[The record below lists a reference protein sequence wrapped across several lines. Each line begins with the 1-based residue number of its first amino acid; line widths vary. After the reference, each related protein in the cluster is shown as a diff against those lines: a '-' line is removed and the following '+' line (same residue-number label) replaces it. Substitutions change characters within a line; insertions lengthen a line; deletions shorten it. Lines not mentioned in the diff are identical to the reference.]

1 MVQWTIYHRPGCSL
15 CDEMMADLAE
25 LLRPEEAAT
34 VQVVDI
40 SADPDLERKYGKRI
54 PVLLADGDF
63 VCNYRLD
70 AERVNRYRT

>member
-15 CDEMMADLAE
+15 CDEMMADLAQ

>member
-15 CDEMMADLAE
+15 CDEMMAELAQ
-25 LLRPEEAAT
+25 LLDPQEAAR
-34 VQVVDI
+34 VQVVDV

-70 AERVNRYRT
+70 AERVSRYRT

>member
-15 CDEMMADLAE
+15 CDEMMAELAQ
-25 LLRPEEAAT
+25 LLDPQEAAR
-34 VQVVDI
+34 VQVVDV

-70 AERVNRYRT
+70 AERVSRYLT